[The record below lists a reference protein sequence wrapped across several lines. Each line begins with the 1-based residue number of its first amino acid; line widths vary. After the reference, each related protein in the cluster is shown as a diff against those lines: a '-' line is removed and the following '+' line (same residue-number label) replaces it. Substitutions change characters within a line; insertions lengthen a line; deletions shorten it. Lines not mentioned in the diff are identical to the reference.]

1 MSRLNGVRRTILKI
15 SQEQWNSTG
24 TASFFCEHAVYRL
37 CVLGV
42 EPHPRNQP
50 AISMMSKLKRK
61 AQRLAGD
68 REAELWK
75 SDRLVARFFKDKG

>member
-1 MSRLNGVRRTILKI
+1 MLYIDFASSASNRTLETSRPSK
-15 SQEQWNSTG
+15 
-24 TASFFCEHAVYRL
+24 A
-37 CVLGV
+37 
-42 EPHPRNQP
+42 
-50 AISMMSKLKRK
+50 SMMSKLKRK